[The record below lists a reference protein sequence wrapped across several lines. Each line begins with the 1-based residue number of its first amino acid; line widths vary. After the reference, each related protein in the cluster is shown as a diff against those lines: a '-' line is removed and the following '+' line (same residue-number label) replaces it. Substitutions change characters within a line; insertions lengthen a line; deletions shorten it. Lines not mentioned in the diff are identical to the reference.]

1 MYKKRNDIQDGI
13 STKDI
18 LEHWNEE
25 LAHEF
30 SDFKYVD
37 IEQIGSDDN
46 SNGNKPPNFVFQ
58 QHHIF

>member
-1 MYKKRNDIQDGI
+1 MTDDLKLIEFYIDIFPFIEMYKKRNDIQDGI

-30 SDFKYVD
+30 SDL
-37 IEQIGSDDN
+37 N
-46 SNGNKPPNFVFQ
+46 M
-58 QHHIF
+58 